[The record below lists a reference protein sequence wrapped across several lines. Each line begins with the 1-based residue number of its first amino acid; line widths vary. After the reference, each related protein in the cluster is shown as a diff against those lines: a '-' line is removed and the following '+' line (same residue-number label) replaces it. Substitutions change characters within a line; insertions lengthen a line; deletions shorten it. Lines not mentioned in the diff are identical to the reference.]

1 MKKTITL
8 ALLIISAVMLVG
20 QSASAFSFNDIQLW
34 AGSGSN
40 QAALVIDWNDDKEPQ
55 SIAWGFRW
63 DGTATGKDMFDAVL
77 ALDSRLYASM
87 EYWPG
92 YNGYTVYGIGYDL
105 NANGSG
111 FVSGVRMDA
120 GGDENGYALDPAD
133 HYKEGWFTGYWSYY
147 VAETTGDLPTDWGYS
162 GWGISARTLENG
174 SWDGWS
180 FVSDMSDWQSAGPP
194 SAPIAATP
202 VPELGTIF
210 ALASGLI
217 GMGGLAIRRRTS

>member
-1 MKKTITL
+1 MKRIIGLVLL
-8 ALLIISAVMLVG
+8 ALSAALLAG
-20 QSASAFSFNDIQLW
+20 STASAFSFDDIQLW

-40 QAALVIDWNDDKEPQ
+40 RAALVIDWNDGKSPD
-55 SIAWGFRW
+55 SIAWGYRW

-77 ALDSRLYASM
+77 SLDSRLYASM

-92 YNGYTVYGIGYDL
+92 YNGYTVYGIGYDI

-120 GGDENGYALDPAD
+120 DGNEDGYALDSAD

-147 VAETTGDLPTDWGYS
+147 VAETNGSLPADWGYS

-174 SWDGWS
+174 SWNGWS
-180 FVSDMSDWQSAGPP
+180 FVSDMSDWTSAGPP
-194 SAPIAATP
+194 STPTAATS
-202 VPELGTIF
+202 VPEPGSLT
-210 ALASGLI
+210 GLI
-217 GMGGLAIRRRTS
+217 GGFASLCGLVLRRRK